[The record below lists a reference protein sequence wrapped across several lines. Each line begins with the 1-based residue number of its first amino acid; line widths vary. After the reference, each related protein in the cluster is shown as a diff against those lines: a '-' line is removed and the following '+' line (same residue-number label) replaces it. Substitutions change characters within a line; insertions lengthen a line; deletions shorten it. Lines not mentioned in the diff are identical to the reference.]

1 MFRSRTVVCSLFA
14 AAIAAFALPIVAMG
28 AQGGAAAVE
37 SYFVGKEVVLKID
50 MPGSQKGVDL
60 RFNKPVPMDWKEY
73 GSRLKQFG
81 TAIPKGNT
89 SRVTSVVVKKDLIEF
104 QLDGGGFGTFGD
116 DTQTKVDSKTVEK
129 TDYEKN
135 LEQQISQTDDPDR
148 KAQLQRDLDR
158 EQAKR
163 QKQQASN
170 DQAAQVA
177 SQLKAQ
183 QVAEKRTQG
192 GSRFNLRWSG
202 FIPPDQLN
210 PETIM
215 KLLATYVDFSAA
227 QGNGAPP
234 AAQDAPVTTASA
246 AEGSSA
252 SPTAQLQR
260 GMKMDDVNRLLGPGK
275 QVSESVGD
283 GGLKTQVYEYLTSDR
298 KVDVTYVDGL
308 VIRYNIS
315 PK

>member
-1 MFRSRTVVCSLFA
+1 
-14 AAIAAFALPIVAMG
+14 
-28 AQGGAAAVE
+28 
-37 SYFVGKEVVLKID
+37 
-50 MPGSQKGVDL
+50 
-60 RFNKPVPMDWKEY
+60 MDWKEY
-73 GSRLKQFG
+73 GSRVKQFG

-89 SRVTSVVVKKDLIEF
+89 SRVTSVVVKKDMIEF
-104 QLDGGGFGTFGD
+104 QLDGGGFGTAGD
-116 DTQTKVDSKTVEK
+116 DTQTKVDTKTIEK

-135 LEQQISQTDDPDR
+135 LEQQISETDDPDR

-163 QKQQASN
+163 QKQQAAN
-170 DQAAQVA
+170 DRAAQVA
-177 SQLKAQ
+177 SQIKAQ
-183 QVAEKRTQG
+183 QVSAKRSQG

-202 FIPPDQLN
+202 SIPPDQLN
-210 PETIM
+210 PDAIM
-215 KLLATYVDFSAA
+215 KLLAEYVDFGSLQGGGAA
-227 QGNGAPP
+227 P
-234 AAQDAPVTTASA
+234 AAQDAAAAKPADSA
-246 AEGSSA
+246 GGSSA

-298 KVDVTYVDGL
+298 MVNVTYVDGL

-315 PK
+315 SK